1 MKMHIRARRVIAAPE
16 SGSPRQ
22 GGGNAVHVPD
32 PLPEECSW
40 ALSWLGLTSL
50 PSVILRARL
59 RNLAAGVCLC
69 IATLGTGLASGASAA
84 TSTVGP
90 AASAVVGS
98 AELGVVSRWLAT
110 PAMRDARV
118 GLIALPLGGGP
129 ALLEHQ
135 SALPLNPASTI
146 KLLTSHAAL
155 SMLGPDFRWQTGAYL
170 NGELRDGVL
179 HGDLVLR
186 GGGDPKLV
194 IEDLQ
199 RFIAAMRAAGL
210 QELRGDLIID
220 DSVFEV
226 GEASVEAF
234 DGDPTQP
241 YNVRPF
247 GLLMNFKA
255 TRVVVHPGDGRVA
268 QISLDPAL
276 DGVAIENRLKLR
288 DGHCRRGQDVLS
300 VSEPA
305 TGPGG
310 KGAGQP
316 SEVPRLIVSGS
327 YSPACGEIGAFVS
340 VLSHRAFIDA
350 LFRASW
356 REAGGRWH
364 GRTRVVRGAARD
376 EPWLRWESPRTLADV
391 VRDINKFSNNVM
403 SRQLLLQLGHEA
415 GARPADVNAARNAL
429 RDWLERQNLKLSGL
443 VVDNGSGLSRSA
455 RISASDMAQVLAH
468 AAHSRHSELLRDT
481 LPVLGID
488 GTMRYRMAGE
498 PLAGRGWIKTGS
510 LADVRTIAGYLDAK
524 SGLRYVVVLFYNG
537 PQPGEARRLQDDFL
551 RWVYRNG

>member
-1 MKMHIRARRVIAAPE
+1 MQMKPRTVLVVANRENRSTARQVRAGVRVPARQAPGPAPLA
-16 SGSPRQ
+16 SRGLRPWLRQ
-22 GGGNAVHVPD
+22 LAVI
-32 PLPEECSW
+32 
-40 ALSWLGLTSL
+40 LGLFVGVSAV
-50 PSVILRARL
+50 SVAR
-59 RNLAAGVCLC
+59 NAGAASRTVAQPAVASAGSDVV
-69 IATLGTGLASGASAA
+69 AQWLAS
-84 TSTVGP
+84 
-90 AASAVVGS
+90 
-98 AELGVVSRWLAT
+98 

-118 GLIALPLGGGP
+118 ALIASPLGGGP

-135 SALPLNPASTI
+135 SSLPLNPASAI

-155 SMLGPDFRWQTGAYL
+155 SMLGPDYRWKTDAYL
-170 NGELRDGVL
+170 DGELRDGVL
-179 HGDLVLR
+179 HGNLVLK

-199 RFIAAMRAAGL
+199 QFVAAMRAAGL
-210 QELRGDLIID
+210 QEVRGDLIID

-255 TRVVVHPGDGRVA
+255 TRVVVHPGQGRAA

-276 DGVAIENRLKLR
+276 DGVKIENRLKLR

-300 VSEPA
+300 VSESPA
-305 TGPGG
+305 EQAG
-310 KGAGQP
+310 KGVGQA
-316 SEVPRLIVSGS
+316 SGVPRLIISGS

-350 LFRASW
+350 LFRAAW
-356 REAGGRWH
+356 REAGGRWD
-364 GRTRVVRGAARD
+364 GRTRVVRGAARA

-415 GARPADVNAARNAL
+415 GVRPADVNSARAALHA
-429 RDWLERQNLKLSGL
+429 WLASQSLNLPGL
-443 VVDNGSGLSRSA
+443 LVDTGSGLSRSA
-455 RISASDMAQVLAH
+455 RISAAGMAQVLEH
-468 AAHSRHSELLRDT
+468 AARSRHADLLRDS
-481 LPVLGID
+481 LPVLGMD

-498 PLAGRGWIKTGS
+498 SLAGRAWIKTGS

-524 SGLRYVVVLFYNG
+524 SGTRYVVVLLYNG
-537 PQPGEARRLQDDFL
+537 PQPAEARRLQDDFL
-551 RWVYRNG
+551 RWVYRHG

>member
-1 MKMHIRARRVIAAPE
+1 MQMKPRAMLVVADRENRSTVRQVRARVRVPARPAP
-16 SGSPRQ
+16 GP
-22 GGGNAVHVPD
+22 A
-32 PLPEECSW
+32 PL
-40 ALSWLGLTSL
+40 AWLGLRPWL
-50 PSVILRARL
+50 RQLAVILGLFVGLSLVSVTGNAGAASRTMTQPAVASAGSDVVAQW
-59 RNLAAGVCLC
+59 LAA
-69 IATLGTGLASGASAA
+69 
-84 TSTVGP
+84 
-90 AASAVVGS
+90 
-98 AELGVVSRWLAT
+98 

-118 GLIALPLGGGP
+118 ALIASPLGGGP

-135 SALPLNPASTI
+135 SSLPLNPASAI

-155 SMLGPDFRWQTGAYL
+155 SMLGPDYRWQTGAYL
-170 NGELRDGVL
+170 DGELRDGVL
-179 HGDLVLR
+179 HGNLVLK

-199 RFIAAMRAAGL
+199 QFVAAMRAAGL
-210 QELRGDLIID
+210 QEVRGDLIID

-255 TRVVVHPGDGRVA
+255 TRVVVHPGQGRAA

-276 DGVAIENRLKLR
+276 DGVKIENRLKLR

-300 VSEPA
+300 VSEPPA
-305 TGPGG
+305 EQTG
-310 KGAGQP
+310 KGVGQA
-316 SEVPRLIVSGS
+316 SGVPRLIVSGS

-350 LFRASW
+350 LFRAAW
-356 REAGGRWH
+356 REAGGRWD
-364 GRTRVVRGAARD
+364 GRTRVVRGAARA

-415 GARPADVNAARNAL
+415 GARPADVSSARAALHA
-429 RDWLERQNLKLSGL
+429 WLASQSLNLPGL
-443 VVDNGSGLSRSA
+443 LVDNGSGLSRSA
-455 RISASDMAQVLAH
+455 RISAAGMAQVLEH
-468 AAHSRHSELLRDT
+468 AARSRHAELLRDS
-481 LPVLGID
+481 LPVLGMD

-498 PLAGRGWIKTGS
+498 SLAGRAWIKTGS

-524 SGLRYVVVLFYNG
+524 SGTRYVVVLLYNG
-537 PQPGEARRLQDDFL
+537 PQPAEARRLQDDFL
-551 RWVYRNG
+551 RWVYRHG